1 MLYGIDGPRRRPR
14 PAEASQDE
22 VVIRVSAAR
31 PPSEV
36 GSATPSSVRE
46 RWVEEATARA
56 AEAAEAIEELAPAE
70 AEDVPVVVVTDA
82 PEHGRPEV
90 LDRWLEALRGDVAD
104 AITQAILALR
114 TTVDGEIEAMRSANR
129 EEAKRLRS
137 SSGEEL
143 VRTRVATTE
152 ELARIRASIEAGV
165 ERLCRVIDGELDRM
179 WSTNDLEL
187 ERIRSTGTD
196 RLVEVHDLLTEELAR
211 VRAAAPASSAEAA
224 DGSAPKR
231 RRFHRKGSTAQ
242 VAR

>member
-104 AITQAILALR
+104 AITQIPEAILALR

-152 ELARIRASIEAGV
+152 ELARIRASIEVGV
-165 ERLCRVIDGELDRM
+165 ERLCRVIEGELDRI

-196 RLVEVHDLLTEELAR
+196 RLVEVHDLLVEELAR
-211 VRAAAPASSAEAA
+211 VRAAAPAEPVMAEPPSI
-224 DGSAPKR
+224 GSRWR
-231 RRFHRKGSTAQ
+231 RSRPAQ
-242 VAR
+242 I